1 MENPF
6 IGLNGLIFIKIGHS
20 VGKSGSNRRDDVQ
33 TIQFLLNVAHLDI
46 ANDFRMATLLAMDGI
61 CGPKTLSA
69 ILEYQTV
76 KKTGMF
82 PLFKVD
88 GLVTATNQAGFV
100 GRNSLG
106 FSTLYS
112 LNWDFIQATQRSDFA
127 LMGLYMSVEPL
138 YSAVILPLRKAGAI
152 S

>member
-6 IGLNGLIFIKIGHS
+6 TGLNGLIFIKIDHS
-20 VGKSGSNRRDDVQ
+20 VGKNGSNRRDDVQ
-33 TIQFLLNVAHLDI
+33 TIQFLLNVAHLDV
-46 ANDFRMATLLAMDGI
+46 ANDFRMATSLAMDGI

-69 ILEYQTV
+69 ILDYQTV
-76 KKTGMF
+76 KKTSMF

-88 GLVTATNQAGFV
+88 GVVTATNQAGFV
-100 GRNSLG
+100 GVNSIG

-112 LNWDFIQATQRSDFA
+112 LNWDFIQAMQRSDFA
-127 LMGLYMSVEPL
+127 LMGMYMGVEPL
-138 YSAVILPLRKAGAI
+138 YSTVILPLRKAAAQ